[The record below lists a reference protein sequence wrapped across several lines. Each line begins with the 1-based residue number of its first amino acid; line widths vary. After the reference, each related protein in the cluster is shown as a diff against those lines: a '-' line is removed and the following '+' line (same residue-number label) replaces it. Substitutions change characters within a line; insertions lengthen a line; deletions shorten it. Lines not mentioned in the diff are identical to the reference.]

1 MPASSF
7 SSLRT
12 QNEMDVSPQPQ
23 KQRGDPTPSVPGCH
37 LLTCSLVKLM
47 FTKDC
52 DGLHVSTPAQNSYV
66 EILIPKVMIGVVGT
80 LGSDRVM
87 RVKLS

>member
-12 QNEMDVSPQPQ
+12 QNEMNVSPQPQ

-37 LLTCSLVKLM
+37 WLTCSFVKLM

-52 DGLHVSTPAQNSYV
+52 DGLHVSTPAQISYV

-80 LGSDRVM
+80 LGSDRVV